1 MKTTPL
7 ILCAT
12 VALLALACDSTAA
25 PAEPEAVEPTTEA
38 SGDEQAA
45 ADDRAVE
52 AAPGDEEPESAPH
65 DHAQANGGVGD
76 MHGVAGMENVLEE
89 GEYDPADVVAQPG
102 ANVGDITTC
111 PVSDQVFTVTE
122 DTAFIEHEGQNV
134 YLCCARC
141 VRRFQRDPETFLAGI
156 GGQGGE
162 GGGMVEVSAEGT
174 EFDPP
179 VEKSQIPTGAWIC
192 DMGTV
197 HYARTDDTGEGCP
210 LCGMRLTHWEH

>member
-1 MKTTPL
+1 MKTPPQ
-7 ILCAT
+7 ILFAT
-12 VALLALACDSTAA
+12 AALLALACDSTAA
-25 PAEPEAVEPTTEA
+25 PAEPEAAEA

-45 ADDRAVE
+45 ADHQAAE
-52 AAPGDEEPESAPH
+52 AAAGDEEPESAPH
-65 DHAQANGGVGD
+65 DHAQANEGLGD
-76 MHGVAGMENVLEE
+76 MQGVAGMENVLEE

-122 DTAFIEHEGQNV
+122 DAPFIEHNGQNV

-141 VRRFQRDPETFLAGI
+141 VRRFQRDPEGFLAGI
-156 GGQGGE
+156 GNPANGGE
-162 GGGMVEVSAEGT
+162 AVEVSAAGT

-179 VEKSQIPTGAWIC
+179 VEKSQIPAGAWIC

-197 HYARTDDTGEGCP
+197 HYARMDDTGEGCP